1 MENDKTTCRTCK
13 HRQRWMNDFS
23 PKVTQVCELKK
34 GRTPMG
40 FKKIKVTDI
49 ACERYERGIDMDK
62 IETRG
67 GSRPGSGRKPA
78 VQEKKRIQI
87 SISVSPE
94 TKGMIDEL
102 RRRKVKV
109 GQVVDE
115 LIRQYFE
122 DEE

>member
-1 MENDKTTCRTCK
+1 MKKTEN
-13 HRQRWMNDFS
+13 
-23 PKVTQVCELKK
+23 
-34 GRTPMG
+34 
-40 FKKIKVTDI
+40 
-49 ACERYERGIDMDK
+49 
-62 IETRG
+62 RG
-67 GSRPGSGRKPA
+67 GVRHGSGRKPA

-94 TKGMIDEL
+94 TKRMIDEM
-102 RRRKVKV
+102 RKRKVKV

>member
-1 MENDKTTCRTCK
+1 ME
-13 HRQRWMNDFS
+13 
-23 PKVTQVCELKK
+23 
-34 GRTPMG
+34 
-40 FKKIKVTDI
+40 
-49 ACERYERGIDMDK
+49 K

-78 VQEKKRIQI
+78 SQDKKRSQI

-94 TKGMIDEL
+94 TKRMIDEL
-102 RRRKVKV
+102 RKRKVKV

>member
-40 FKKIKVTDI
+40 FKKIKVTDV

-78 VQEKKRIQI
+78 VQKKKRSQI

>member
-1 MENDKTTCRTCK
+1 MIKTEN
-13 HRQRWMNDFS
+13 
-23 PKVTQVCELKK
+23 
-34 GRTPMG
+34 
-40 FKKIKVTDI
+40 
-49 ACERYERGIDMDK
+49 
-62 IETRG
+62 RG

-94 TKGMIDEL
+94 TKGRIDEM
-102 RRRKVKV
+102 RKREVKV

-122 DEE
+122 D

>member
-1 MENDKTTCRTCK
+1 
-13 HRQRWMNDFS
+13 
-23 PKVTQVCELKK
+23 
-34 GRTPMG
+34 
-40 FKKIKVTDI
+40 
-49 ACERYERGIDMDK
+49 MDK

-78 VQEKKRIQI
+78 VQEKKKRIQI
-87 SISVSPE
+87 SISISPE
-94 TKGMIDEL
+94 TKRMIDEM
-102 RRRKVKV
+102 RKRKVKV

>member
-1 MENDKTTCRTCK
+1 
-13 HRQRWMNDFS
+13 
-23 PKVTQVCELKK
+23 
-34 GRTPMG
+34 
-40 FKKIKVTDI
+40 
-49 ACERYERGIDMDK
+49 MDK

-67 GSRPGSGRKPA
+67 GARPGCGRKPA
-78 VQEKKRIQI
+78 VKEKKRSQI

-94 TKGMIDEL
+94 TKRMIDEL

-109 GQVVDE
+109 GQVMDE

>member
-1 MENDKTTCRTCK
+1 MIKTEN
-13 HRQRWMNDFS
+13 
-23 PKVTQVCELKK
+23 
-34 GRTPMG
+34 
-40 FKKIKVTDI
+40 
-49 ACERYERGIDMDK
+49 
-62 IETRG
+62 RG

-78 VQEKKRIQI
+78 VQDSKRIQI

-94 TKGMIDEL
+94 TKGMIDEMRK
-102 RRRKVKV
+102 RRVKV

>member
-1 MENDKTTCRTCK
+1 
-13 HRQRWMNDFS
+13 
-23 PKVTQVCELKK
+23 
-34 GRTPMG
+34 
-40 FKKIKVTDI
+40 
-49 ACERYERGIDMDK
+49 MDN

-67 GSRPGSGRKPA
+67 GSRLGCGRKPV
-78 VQEKKRIQI
+78 VQEKKRIQT

-94 TKGMIDEL
+94 TKRMIDEM
-102 RRRKVKV
+102 RKRKVKV

>member
-1 MENDKTTCRTCK
+1 
-13 HRQRWMNDFS
+13 
-23 PKVTQVCELKK
+23 
-34 GRTPMG
+34 
-40 FKKIKVTDI
+40 
-49 ACERYERGIDMDK
+49 MDK

-67 GSRPGSGRKPA
+67 GSRPGCGRKPA

-94 TKGMIDEL
+94 TKRMMDEL

>member
-1 MENDKTTCRTCK
+1 ME
-13 HRQRWMNDFS
+13 
-23 PKVTQVCELKK
+23 
-34 GRTPMG
+34 
-40 FKKIKVTDI
+40 
-49 ACERYERGIDMDK
+49 K

-67 GSRPGSGRKPA
+67 GSRPGCGRKPA

-94 TKGMIDEL
+94 TKRVIDEM
-102 RRRKVKV
+102 RKRKVKV

-115 LIRQYFE
+115 LIRQYFYFE

>member
-1 MENDKTTCRTCK
+1 M
-13 HRQRWMNDFS
+13 
-23 PKVTQVCELKK
+23 P
-34 GRTPMG
+34 
-40 FKKIKVTDI
+40 I
-49 ACERYERGIDMDK
+49 
-62 IETRG
+62 G

-78 VQEKKRIQI
+78 VQGKKRCQI

-94 TKGMIDEL
+94 TKRMIDEL

>member
-1 MENDKTTCRTCK
+1 
-13 HRQRWMNDFS
+13 
-23 PKVTQVCELKK
+23 
-34 GRTPMG
+34 
-40 FKKIKVTDI
+40 
-49 ACERYERGIDMDK
+49 MDK

-67 GSRPGSGRKPA
+67 GSRPGCGRKSA
-78 VQEKKRIQI
+78 VQEKKRSQI

-94 TKGMIDEL
+94 TKRMIDEL

>member
-1 MENDKTTCRTCK
+1 
-13 HRQRWMNDFS
+13 
-23 PKVTQVCELKK
+23 
-34 GRTPMG
+34 
-40 FKKIKVTDI
+40 
-49 ACERYERGIDMDK
+49 MDK

-67 GSRPGSGRKPA
+67 GSRPGCGRKPA

-94 TKGMIDEL
+94 TKRVIDEM
-102 RRRKVKV
+102 RKRKVKV

-115 LIRQYFE
+115 LIDQYFYFE

>member
-1 MENDKTTCRTCK
+1 ME
-13 HRQRWMNDFS
+13 
-23 PKVTQVCELKK
+23 
-34 GRTPMG
+34 
-40 FKKIKVTDI
+40 
-49 ACERYERGIDMDK
+49 K

-78 VQEKKRIQI
+78 VQAKKRIQI

-94 TKGMIDEL
+94 TKRMIDEL

>member
-1 MENDKTTCRTCK
+1 
-13 HRQRWMNDFS
+13 
-23 PKVTQVCELKK
+23 
-34 GRTPMG
+34 
-40 FKKIKVTDI
+40 
-49 ACERYERGIDMDK
+49 MDK

-67 GSRPGSGRKPA
+67 GSRPGSGRKPG
-78 VQEKKRIQI
+78 VQEKKRCQI

-94 TKGMIDEL
+94 TKRMIDEL

>member
-1 MENDKTTCRTCK
+1 
-13 HRQRWMNDFS
+13 
-23 PKVTQVCELKK
+23 
-34 GRTPMG
+34 
-40 FKKIKVTDI
+40 
-49 ACERYERGIDMDK
+49 MDK

-67 GSRPGSGRKPA
+67 GSRPGCGRKPA

-94 TKGMIDEL
+94 TKRVIDEM
-102 RRRKVKV
+102 RKRKVKV

-115 LIRQYFE
+115 LIRQYFYFE

>member
-1 MENDKTTCRTCK
+1 
-13 HRQRWMNDFS
+13 
-23 PKVTQVCELKK
+23 
-34 GRTPMG
+34 
-40 FKKIKVTDI
+40 
-49 ACERYERGIDMDK
+49 MDK

-94 TKGMIDEL
+94 TKMVIDEM
-102 RRRKVKV
+102 RKRKVKV
-109 GQVVDE
+109 GPVVDE
-115 LIRQYFE
+115 LIRQYFYFE